1 MNANEEAASLLEH
14 AISTLEMFLFFGD
27 GLLNREHLLKGA
39 IKKLSTAQ
47 ELIEDRDA

>member
-1 MNANEEAASLLEH
+1 MNANEEAASLLERV
-14 AISTLEMFLFFGD
+14 ITTLEMFLFFGD
-27 GLLNREHLLKGA
+27 GLLNRERLLKGA